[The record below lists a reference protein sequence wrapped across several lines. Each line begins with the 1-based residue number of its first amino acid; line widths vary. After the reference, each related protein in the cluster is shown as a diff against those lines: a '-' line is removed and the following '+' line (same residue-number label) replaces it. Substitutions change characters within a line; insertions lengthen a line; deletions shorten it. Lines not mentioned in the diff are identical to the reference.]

1 MLYDGSELEEAYFF
15 SFVFQ
20 ALPDEFHQR
29 LLIIDESA
37 WPENIVL

>member
-1 MLYDGSELEEAYFF
+1 MLYEGSELWKEFF